1 VRNGTQ
7 REIGMSIYITGKS
20 IVGLLYPLLKAVQV
34 YDVNN
39 DVVINSAK
47 KFIDFVEAQFSAI
60 SSLEFVRY
68 RDYIFFNKQRLKYEI
83 DCYANLTF
91 LNNQLKNLRIKSITF
106 LPGVSQQEIIDF
118 ADIFKADKV
127 TFLKQFV
134 LKRYPHIKVEFLKA
148 GEEPDELMEDSEFTK
163 RTYFKA
169 LKVTKNMMQNL
180 WTGRPV
186 DVKSSRRIVY
196 SLVDSISRDE
206 FGILALTTIKN
217 FDEYTFNHS
226 LNVGILALALG
237 QRIGLDKKSLARLGT
252 SGILHDIGKVEIPK
266 ELINKIQKLTDQEWE
281 TLKLHS
287 NFGVREILKTRG
299 LDDIAMFAITVAYQH
314 HWNFDGTGY
323 PLRDK
328 EEDPTLFARIVRI
341 CDSYDAMTT
350 ARAYQPVPYL
360 PHFALRVIWSN
371 QNRLF
376 DPVLAKVFAQLLGIY
391 PVGSCLELNN
401 GEIGL
406 VMRQNPSTI
415 DLPIVKIIVDRDH
428 NKVDGKTID
437 LAMETDIKVVRPTYP
452 QIYGVNPAAY
462 FL

>member
-1 VRNGTQ
+1 
-7 REIGMSIYITGKS
+7 MSIYTAGKS
-20 IVGLLYPLLKAVQV
+20 FIGLLYPLLRAVQV

-39 DVVINSAK
+39 DVVISSAK
-47 KFIDFVEAQFSAI
+47 RFVDFVGNLFSTM

-83 DCYANLTF
+83 DSYANLIF
-91 LNNQLKNLRIKSITF
+91 LNNQLKGLRIKTIT
-106 LPGVSQQEIIDF
+106 LHPGIDQQEIIDF
-118 ADIFKADKV
+118 VSIFKADKV

-134 LKRYPHIKVEFLKA
+134 LKRFPHIKVEFLKA
-148 GEEPDELMEDSEFTK
+148 GEEEDESQEENEYTK

-169 LKVTKNMMQNL
+169 LKVTKNLMQNL
-180 WTGRPV
+180 WSGRPV

-206 FGILALTTIKN
+206 FGILSLTTIKN

-237 QRIGLDKKSLARLGT
+237 QRIGLDHNSLARLCA
-252 SGILHDIGKVEIPK
+252 SGILHDIGKVEIAK
-266 ELINKIQKLTDQEWE
+266 DLINKTQKLTDQEWE

-299 LDDIAMFAITVAYQH
+299 LDDIGMHAITVAYQH
-314 HWNFDGTGY
+314 HWNYDGTGY
-323 PLRDK
+323 PLREK
-328 EEDPTLFARIVRI
+328 EDEPTLFSKIVRI

-350 ARAYQPVPYL
+350 ARTYQPIPYL

-391 PVGSCLELNN
+391 PVGSCLELNT
-401 GEIGL
+401 GVVGL
-406 VMRQNPSTI
+406 VMRQNPSSI
-415 DLPIVKIIVDRDH
+415 DLPIIKIIVDH
-428 NKVDGKTID
+428 EHKKVDGKIID
-437 LAMETDIKVVRPTYP
+437 LAMTVETKVVRPTYP
-452 QIYGVNPAAY
+452 QVYGVNPAAY
-462 FL
+462 FV

>member
-1 VRNGTQ
+1 MT
-7 REIGMSIYITGKS
+7 IYTAGKT
-20 IVGLLYPLLKAVQV
+20 VVALLYPLLKAVQV
-34 YDVNN
+34 YDIKN

-47 KFIDFVEAQFSAI
+47 KFVEFIEDLFSTI

-83 DCYANLTF
+83 DSYANLTF

-106 LPGVSQQEIIDF
+106 LPGINQQELIDF
-118 ADIFKADKV
+118 ADILIKDKV
-127 TFLKQFV
+127 TFLKHFV
-134 LKRYPHIKVEFLKA
+134 LKRYPHINVQFLKA
-148 GEEPDELMEDSEFTK
+148 HEEADELTEDGEAAK
-163 RTYFKA
+163 KTYFKA
-169 LKVTKNMMQNL
+169 LKVTKNLMQNL

-237 QRIGLDKKSLARLGT
+237 QRIGLDRKSLARLGT

-266 ELINKIQKLTDQEWE
+266 ELINKTQKLTDQEWE

-299 LDDIAMFAITVAYQH
+299 LDEISMVAISVAYQH

-323 PLRDK
+323 PLREKD
-328 EEDPTLFARIVRI
+328 EEPTLFARIVRI

-376 DPVLAKVFAQLLGIY
+376 DPVLSKVFTQLLGIY
-391 PVGSCLELNN
+391 PVGSCLELNT

-415 DLPIVKIIVDRDH
+415 DLPIVKIIVDK
-428 NKVDGKTID
+428 NNKKVDGKTLD
-437 LAMETDIKVVRPTYP
+437 LGMETAIKVVRPTYP
-452 QIYGVNPAAY
+452 QIHGVNPAAY

>member
-1 VRNGTQ
+1 VGRT
-7 REIGMSIYITGKS
+7 
-20 IVGLLYPLLKAVQV
+20 IVGLLYPLFRAVQV

-39 DVVINSAK
+39 DVVINGAK
-47 KFIDFVEAQFSAI
+47 KFLDFIEEQFTMI

-68 RDYIFFNKQRLKYEI
+68 RDYIFFNRQRLKYEI
-83 DCYANLTF
+83 GNYANLTY
-91 LNNQLKNLRIKSITF
+91 LNNRLKKLRIKSITF
-106 LPGVSQQEIIDF
+106 LPGMTQQEVIDF
-118 ADIFKADKV
+118 ADIFKEDRV

-134 LKRYPHIKVEFLKA
+134 LKRYPHMKLEFLKA
-148 GEEPDELMEDSEFTK
+148 DEKESEPLEDSAYTK

-206 FGILALTTIKN
+206 FGIMALTTIKN

-237 QRIGLDKKSLARLGT
+237 QRIGLDKKSLARLGA
-252 SGILHDIGKVEIPK
+252 SGILHDIGKVEISK
-266 ELINKIQKLTDQEWE
+266 DLINKIQKLTDQEWE

-299 LDDIAMFAITVAYQH
+299 LDDIAMYAVTVAYQH

-323 PLRDK
+323 PLREKD
-328 EEDPTLFARIVRI
+328 EEPTLFSKVVRI

-350 ARAYQPVPYL
+350 ARSYQPVPYL

-376 DPVLAKVFAQLLGIY
+376 DPVLTKVFAQLLGIY
-391 PVGSCLELNN
+391 PVGSCLELNT
-401 GEIGL
+401 GEVGL
-406 VMRQNPSTI
+406 VMRQNPSNI
-415 DLPIVKIIVDRDH
+415 DLPIAKIIVDRDH
-428 NKVDGKTID
+428 NKVDGRTID
-437 LAMETDIKVVRPTYP
+437 LAMDVETKIIRPTYP

>member
-1 VRNGTQ
+1 MN
-7 REIGMSIYITGKS
+7 IYIAGKT
-20 IVGLLYPLLKAVQV
+20 IVGLLYPLFKAVQV
-34 YDVNN
+34 YDINN
-39 DVVINSAK
+39 DVVINCAK
-47 KFIDFVEAQFSAI
+47 KFVDFIENQFTTI

-83 DCYANLTF
+83 GNYANLTF
-91 LNNQLKNLRIKSITF
+91 LNNQLKSLRIKSITF
-106 LPGVSQQEIIDF
+106 LPGMIQQEIIDF

-127 TFLKQFV
+127 SFLKQFV

-148 GEEPDELMEDSEFTK
+148 GEEQEELMEESEFTK
-163 RTYFKA
+163 KTYFKA
-169 LKVTKNMMQNL
+169 LKVTKNLMQNL

-206 FGILALTTIKN
+206 FGIMALTTIKN

-226 LNVGILALALG
+226 LNVGILSLALG

-266 ELINKIQKLTDQEWE
+266 DLINKIQRLTDQEWE

-299 LDDIAMFAITVAYQH
+299 LDDTAMFAITVAYQH

-323 PLRDK
+323 PLREKD
-328 EEDPTLFARIVRI
+328 EEPTLFSKIVRI

-350 ARAYQPVPYL
+350 ARTYQPVPYL

-376 DPVLAKVFAQLLGIY
+376 DPVLTKVFAQLLGIY
-391 PVGSCLELNN
+391 PVGSSLELNT
-401 GEIGL
+401 GEVGL
-406 VMRQNPSTI
+406 VMRQNPSNI
-415 DLPIVKIIVDRDH
+415 DLPILKIIVDRDH
-428 NKVDGKTID
+428 NKVDGRMID
-437 LAMETDIKVVRPTYP
+437 LAMDVETRIIRPTYP

>member
-1 VRNGTQ
+1 V
-7 REIGMSIYITGKS
+7 SIYTIGKTV
-20 IVGLLYPLLKAVQV
+20 VGLLYPLFKAVQV

-47 KFIDFVEAQFSAI
+47 KFIDYIEEQFATI

-83 DCYANLTF
+83 DNYSNLTF
-91 LNNQLKNLRIKSITF
+91 FNNQLKNLRIKSITF
-106 LPGVSQQEIIDF
+106 LPGLTHQEMIDF

-134 LKRYPHIKVEFLKA
+134 LKRYPHVKVEFLKA
-148 GEEPDELMEDSEFTK
+148 DEEEEEPLEDTEFTK
-163 RTYFKA
+163 KTYFKA

-206 FGILALTTIKN
+206 FGIMALTTIKN

-226 LNVGILALALG
+226 LNVGILSLALG
-237 QRIGLDKKSLARLGT
+237 QRIGLDKKNLARLGT
-252 SGILHDIGKVEIPK
+252 SGILHDIGKVEISK

-314 HWNFDGTGY
+314 HWNYDGTGY
-323 PLRDK
+323 PLREKYD
-328 EEDPTLFARIVRI
+328 EPTLFAKIVRI

-376 DPVLAKVFAQLLGIY
+376 DPVLTKVFAQLLGIF
-391 PVGSCLELNN
+391 PVGSCLELNT
-401 GEIGL
+401 GEVGL
-406 VMRQNPSTI
+406 VMRQNPSNI
-415 DLPIVKIIVDRDH
+415 AAPILKIIMISRY
-428 NKVDGKTID
+428 
-437 LAMETDIKVVRPTYP
+437 L
-452 QIYGVNPAAY
+452 
-462 FL
+462 

>member
-1 VRNGTQ
+1 
-7 REIGMSIYITGKS
+7 MSIYIIGRTV
-20 IVGLLYPLLKAVQV
+20 VGLLYPLVKAVQV
-34 YDVNN
+34 YDKNN
-39 DVVINSAK
+39 DVVISSAK
-47 KFIDFVEAQFSAI
+47 KLVDFIENQFAII

-68 RDYIFFNKQRLKYEI
+68 RDYIFFNRQRLKYEI
-83 DCYANLTF
+83 GNYANLTF
-91 LNNQLKNLRIKSITF
+91 FNTRLKNLRIKSITF
-106 LPGVSQQEIIDF
+106 LPGVAHQEIIDF
-118 ADIFKADKV
+118 AEIFKEDRV

-134 LKRYPHIKVEFLKA
+134 LKRYPHLKLEFLKTD
-148 GEEPDELMEDSEFTK
+148 EEENEPPEESEFTK

-206 FGILALTTIKN
+206 FGIMALTTIKN

-226 LNVGILALALG
+226 LNVGILSLALG
-237 QRIGLDKKSLARLGT
+237 QRIGLDKKSLARLGA
-252 SGILHDIGKVEIPK
+252 SGILHDIGKVEISK

-299 LDDIAMFAITVAYQH
+299 LDDIAMYAVTVAYQH

-323 PLRDK
+323 PLREKD
-328 EEDPTLFARIVRI
+328 EEPTLFSKIVRI

-350 ARAYQPVPYL
+350 ARSYQPVPYL

-376 DPVLAKVFAQLLGIY
+376 DPVLTKVFAQLLGIY
-391 PVGSCLELNN
+391 PVGSCLELST

-406 VMRQNPSTI
+406 VLRQNPSNI

-428 NKVDGKTID
+428 NKVDGRTID
-437 LAMETDIKVVRPTYP
+437 LAMEVETKIIRPTYP

>member
-1 VRNGTQ
+1 MT
-7 REIGMSIYITGKS
+7 IYTSGKT
-20 IVGLLYPLLKAVQV
+20 VVALLYPLMKAVQV
-34 YDVNN
+34 YDIKN

-47 KFIDFVEAQFSAI
+47 KFIEFVEDLFSTI

-83 DCYANLTF
+83 DSYANLTF
-91 LNNQLKNLRIKSITF
+91 LNNILKNLRIKSITL
-106 LPGVSQQEIIDF
+106 LPGINQQELIDF
-118 ADIFKADKV
+118 AAIFKQDKV
-127 TFLKQFV
+127 AFLKQFV
-134 LKRYPHIKVEFLKA
+134 LQRYPHIDVQFLKA
-148 GEEPDELMEDSEFTK
+148 DEETEDLTEDGEAAK
-163 RTYFKA
+163 KTYFKA
-169 LKVTKNMMQNL
+169 LKVTKNLMQNL

-237 QRIGLDKKSLARLGT
+237 QRIGLDRKSLARLGT
-252 SGILHDIGKVEIPK
+252 SGILHDIGKVEISK
-266 ELINKIQKLTDQEWE
+266 DLINKTQKLTDQEWE

-299 LDDIAMFAITVAYQH
+299 LDEISMVAISVAYQH

-323 PLRDK
+323 PLREKD
-328 EEDPTLFARIVRI
+328 EEPTLFARIVRI

-376 DPVLAKVFAQLLGIY
+376 DPVLSKVFTQLLGIY
-391 PVGSCLELNN
+391 PVGSCLELNT
-401 GEIGL
+401 GDVGL
-406 VMRQNPSTI
+406 VMRQNPSSI
-415 DLPIVKIIVDRDH
+415 DLPIVKIIVDK
-428 NKVDGKTID
+428 NKKKVDGKTLD
-437 LAMETDIKVVRPTYP
+437 LGMETAIKIVRPTYP
-452 QIYGVNPAAY
+452 QIHGINPAAY

>member
-1 VRNGTQ
+1 
-7 REIGMSIYITGKS
+7 MSIYTTGKT
-20 IVGLLYPLLKAVQV
+20 IVSLLYPLLKAVQV

-47 KFIDFVEAQFSAI
+47 KFIDFIEAQFSTI

-83 DCYANLTF
+83 DSYANLTF
-91 LNNQLKNLRIKSITF
+91 LNNLLKNLRIKSITF
-106 LPGVSQQEIIDF
+106 LPGVNHQEIIDF

-134 LKRYPHIKVEFLKA
+134 LKRYPHIKVEFVKA
-148 GEEPDELMEDSEFTK
+148 GEEPDELMEESEFTK

-206 FGILALTTIKN
+206 FGIIALTTIKN

-328 EEDPTLFARIVRI
+328 HEDPTLFSRIVRI

-376 DPVLAKVFAQLLGIY
+376 DPVLTKVFSQLLGIY
-391 PVGSCLELNN
+391 PVGSCLELNS
-401 GEIGL
+401 GEVGL

-428 NKVDGKTID
+428 NKVDGRTID
-437 LAMETDIKVVRPTYP
+437 LAMETAIKIVRPTYP
-452 QIYGVNPAAY
+452 QIYGINPAAY

>member
-1 VRNGTQ
+1 MT
-7 REIGMSIYITGKS
+7 IYTAGKT
-20 IVGLLYPLLKAVQV
+20 VVALLYPLLKAVQV
-34 YDVNN
+34 YDIKN

-47 KFIDFVEAQFSAI
+47 KFVEFIEDLFSTI

-83 DCYANLTF
+83 DSYANLTF

-106 LPGVSQQEIIDF
+106 LPGINQQELIDF
-118 ADIFKADKV
+118 ADILIKDKV
-127 TFLKQFV
+127 TFLKHFV
-134 LKRYPHIKVEFLKA
+134 LKRYPHINVQFLKA
-148 GEEPDELMEDSEFTK
+148 HEEADELAENGEAAK
-163 RTYFKA
+163 KTYFKA
-169 LKVTKNMMQNL
+169 LKVTKNLMQNL

-237 QRIGLDKKSLARLGT
+237 QRIGLDRKSLARLGT

-266 ELINKIQKLTDQEWE
+266 ELINKTQKLTDQEWE

-299 LDDIAMFAITVAYQH
+299 LDEISMVAIAVAYQH

-323 PLRDK
+323 PLREKD
-328 EEDPTLFARIVRI
+328 EEPTLFARIVRI

-376 DPVLAKVFAQLLGIY
+376 DPVLSKVFTQLLGIY
-391 PVGSCLELNN
+391 PVGSCLELNT

-415 DLPIVKIIVDRDH
+415 DLPIVKIIVDK
-428 NKVDGKTID
+428 NKKKVDGKTLD
-437 LAMETDIKVVRPTYP
+437 LGMETVIKIVRPTYP
-452 QIYGVNPAAY
+452 QIHGVNPAAY

>member
-1 VRNGTQ
+1 
-7 REIGMSIYITGKS
+7 MSIYTAGKS
-20 IVGLLYPLLKAVQV
+20 FIGLLYPLLRAVQV

-39 DVVINSAK
+39 DVVISSAK
-47 KFIDFVEAQFSAI
+47 RFVDFVGSLFSTM

-83 DCYANLTF
+83 DSYANLIF
-91 LNNQLKNLRIKSITF
+91 LNNLLKDLRIKTIT
-106 LPGVSQQEIIDF
+106 LHQGIDQQEIIDF
-118 ADIFKADKV
+118 ASIFKADKV

-134 LKRYPHIKVEFLKA
+134 LKRFPHIKVEFLKA
-148 GEEPDELMEDSEFTK
+148 GEEEDESQEESEHTK

-169 LKVTKNMMQNL
+169 LKVTKNLMQNL
-180 WTGRPV
+180 WSGRPV

-206 FGILALTTIKN
+206 FGILSLTTIKN

-237 QRIGLDKKSLARLGT
+237 QRIGLDHQSLARLGA
-252 SGILHDIGKVEIPK
+252 SGILHDIGKVEIAK
-266 ELINKIQKLTDQEWE
+266 DLINKTQKLTDQEWE

-299 LDDIAMFAITVAYQH
+299 LDDIGMHAITVAYQH
-314 HWNFDGTGY
+314 HWNYDGTGY
-323 PLRDK
+323 PLREK
-328 EEDPTLFARIVRI
+328 EDEPTLFSKVVRI

-350 ARAYQPVPYL
+350 ARTYQPIPYL

-391 PVGSCLELNN
+391 PVGSCLELNT
-401 GEIGL
+401 GEVGL
-406 VMRQNPSTI
+406 VMRQNPSNI
-415 DLPIVKIIVDRDH
+415 DLPIIKIIIDH
-428 NKVDGKTID
+428 EHKKVDGKIID
-437 LAMETDIKVVRPTYP
+437 LAMTVETKVVRPTYP
-452 QIYGVNPAAY
+452 QVYGVNPAAY

>member
-1 VRNGTQ
+1 
-7 REIGMSIYITGKS
+7 MSIYITGKA
-20 IVGLLYPLLKAVQV
+20 IVGLLYPLFKAVQV
-34 YDVNN
+34 YDINN
-39 DVVINSAK
+39 DVVLNSAK
-47 KFIDFVEAQFSAI
+47 KFIDFVENQFTTI
-60 SSLEFVRY
+60 SSLEYVRY

-83 DCYANLTF
+83 DNYANLTF

-106 LPGVSQQEIIDF
+106 LPGINQQEIIDF
-118 ADIFKADKV
+118 ADIFRMDKV

-148 GEEPDELMEDSEFTK
+148 GEEEEELVEESEATK
-163 RTYFKA
+163 KTYFKA
-169 LKVTKNMMQNL
+169 LKVTKNLMQNL

-206 FGILALTTIKN
+206 FGILSLTTIKN

-226 LNVGILALALG
+226 LNVGILSLALG

-299 LDDIAMFAITVAYQH
+299 LDDIAMYAITVAYQH

-323 PLRDK
+323 PLRER
-328 EEDPTLFARIVRI
+328 EESPTLFSRIVRI

-350 ARAYQPVPYL
+350 ARTYQPVPYL

-376 DPVLAKVFAQLLGIY
+376 DPVLAKVFAQLLGVY
-391 PVGSCLELNN
+391 PVGSCLELNT
-401 GEIGL
+401 GEVGL
-406 VMRQNPSTI
+406 VMRQNVSNI
-415 DLPIVKIIVDRDH
+415 DLPIVKIIIDRDH
-428 NKVDGKTID
+428 NKADGRVVD
-437 LAMETDIKVVRPTYP
+437 LAMEMETKIVRPTYP

>member
-1 VRNGTQ
+1 V
-7 REIGMSIYITGKS
+7 SIYITGKA
-20 IVGLLYPLLKAVQV
+20 IVGLLYPLFKAVQV
-34 YDVNN
+34 YDINN
-39 DVVINSAK
+39 DVVLNSAK
-47 KFIDFVEAQFSAI
+47 KFIDFVENQFTTI
-60 SSLEFVRY
+60 SSLEYVRY

-83 DCYANLTF
+83 DNYANLTF

-106 LPGVSQQEIIDF
+106 LPGINQQEIIDF
-118 ADIFKADKV
+118 ADIFRMDKV

-148 GEEPDELMEDSEFTK
+148 GEEEEELVEESEATK
-163 RTYFKA
+163 KTYFKA
-169 LKVTKNMMQNL
+169 LKVTKNLMQNL

-206 FGILALTTIKN
+206 FGILSLTTIKN

-226 LNVGILALALG
+226 LNVGILSLALG

-299 LDDIAMFAITVAYQH
+299 LDDIAMYAITVAYQH

-323 PLRDK
+323 PLRER
-328 EEDPTLFARIVRI
+328 EESPTLFSRIVRI

-350 ARAYQPVPYL
+350 ARTYQPVPYL

-376 DPVLAKVFAQLLGIY
+376 DPVLAKVFAQLLGVY
-391 PVGSCLELNN
+391 PVGSCLELNT
-401 GEIGL
+401 GEVGL
-406 VMRQNPSTI
+406 VMRQNVSNI
-415 DLPIVKIIVDRDH
+415 DLPIVKIIIDRDH
-428 NKVDGKTID
+428 NKADGRVVD
-437 LAMETDIKVVRPTYP
+437 LAMEMETKIVRPTYP

>member
-1 VRNGTQ
+1 
-7 REIGMSIYITGKS
+7 MSIYTAGKS
-20 IVGLLYPLLKAVQV
+20 FIGLLYPLLRAVQV

-39 DVVINSAK
+39 DVVISSAK
-47 KFIDFVEAQFSAI
+47 RFVDFVGNLFTTM

-83 DCYANLTF
+83 DSYANLIF
-91 LNNQLKNLRIKSITF
+91 LNNQLKGLRIKTIT
-106 LPGVSQQEIIDF
+106 LHPGIDQQEIIDF
-118 ADIFKADKV
+118 ASIFKADKV
-127 TFLKQFV
+127 SFLKQFV
-134 LKRYPHIKVEFLKA
+134 LKRFPHIKVEFLKA
-148 GEEPDELMEDSEFTK
+148 DEEEDESQEENEHTK

-169 LKVTKNMMQNL
+169 LKVTKNLMQNL
-180 WTGRPV
+180 WSGRPV

-206 FGILALTTIKN
+206 FGILSLTTIKN

-237 QRIGLDKKSLARLGT
+237 QRIGLDHQSLARLGA
-252 SGILHDIGKVEIPK
+252 SGILHDIGKVEIAK
-266 ELINKIQKLTDQEWE
+266 DLINKTQKLTDQEWE

-299 LDDIAMFAITVAYQH
+299 LDDIGMHAITVAYQH
-314 HWNFDGTGY
+314 HWNYDGTGY
-323 PLRDK
+323 PLREK
-328 EEDPTLFARIVRI
+328 EDEPTLFSKVVRI

-350 ARAYQPVPYL
+350 ARTYQPIPYL

-391 PVGSCLELNN
+391 PVGSCLELNT
-401 GEIGL
+401 GEVGL
-406 VMRQNPSTI
+406 VMRQNPSNI
-415 DLPIVKIIVDRDH
+415 DLPIIKIIIDH
-428 NKVDGKTID
+428 EHKKVDGKIID
-437 LAMETDIKVVRPTYP
+437 LAMTVETKVVRPTYP
-452 QIYGVNPAAY
+452 QVYGVNPAAY

>member
-1 VRNGTQ
+1 MN
-7 REIGMSIYITGKS
+7 IYITGKTV
-20 IVGLLYPLLKAVQV
+20 VGLLYPLLKAVQV
-34 YDVNN
+34 YDINN
-39 DVVINSAK
+39 DVVINCAK
-47 KFIDFVEAQFSAI
+47 KFVDFIENLFTTI

-83 DCYANLTF
+83 DNYANLTF
-91 LNNQLKNLRIKSITF
+91 LNNQLKSLRIKSITF
-106 LPGVSQQEIIDF
+106 LPGMAQQEIIDF

-127 TFLKQFV
+127 SFLKQFV

-148 GEEPDELMEDSEFTK
+148 GEEEEELMEESEFTK
-163 RTYFKA
+163 KTYFKA
-169 LKVTKNMMQNL
+169 LKVTKNLMQNL

-206 FGILALTTIKN
+206 FGIIALTTIKN

-226 LNVGILALALG
+226 LNVGILSLALG
-237 QRIGLDKKSLARLGT
+237 QRVGLDKKSLARLGT
-252 SGILHDIGKVEIPK
+252 SGILHDIGKVEISK
-266 ELINKIQKLTDQEWE
+266 DLINKIQKLTDQEWE

-299 LDDIAMFAITVAYQH
+299 LDDTAMFAITVAYQH

-323 PLRDK
+323 PLREKD
-328 EEDPTLFARIVRI
+328 EEPTLFSKIVRI

-391 PVGSCLELNN
+391 PVGSSLELNT
-401 GEIGL
+401 GEVGL
-406 VMRQNPSTI
+406 VMRQNPSNI
-415 DLPIVKIIVDRDH
+415 DLPILKIIVDRDH
-428 NKVDGKTID
+428 NKVDGRTID
-437 LAMETDIKVVRPTYP
+437 LAMEVETRIIRPTYP

>member
-1 VRNGTQ
+1 MN
-7 REIGMSIYITGKS
+7 IYITGKTV
-20 IVGLLYPLLKAVQV
+20 VGLLYPLLKAVQV
-34 YDVNN
+34 YDINN
-39 DVVINSAK
+39 DVVINCAK
-47 KFIDFVEAQFSAI
+47 KFVDFIENQFTTI

-83 DCYANLTF
+83 DNYANLTF
-91 LNNQLKNLRIKSITF
+91 LNNQLKSLHIKSITF
-106 LPGVSQQEIIDF
+106 LPGMAQQEIIDF

-127 TFLKQFV
+127 SFLKQFV

-148 GEEPDELMEDSEFTK
+148 GEEEEELIEESEFTK
-163 RTYFKA
+163 KTYFKA
-169 LKVTKNMMQNL
+169 LKVTRNLMQNL

-206 FGILALTTIKN
+206 FGIMALTTIKN

-226 LNVGILALALG
+226 LNVGILSLALG

-252 SGILHDIGKVEIPK
+252 SGILHDIGKVEISK
-266 ELINKIQKLTDQEWE
+266 DLINKIQKLTDQEWE

-299 LDDIAMFAITVAYQH
+299 LDDTAMFAITVAYQH

-323 PLRDK
+323 PLREKD
-328 EEDPTLFARIVRI
+328 EEPTLFSKIVRI

-391 PVGSCLELNN
+391 PVGSSLELNT
-401 GEIGL
+401 GEVGL
-406 VMRQNPSTI
+406 VMRQNPSNI
-415 DLPIVKIIVDRDH
+415 DLPILKIIVDRDH
-428 NKVDGKTID
+428 NKVDGRTVD
-437 LAMETDIKVVRPTYP
+437 LAMEVEMKIIRPTYP

>member
-1 VRNGTQ
+1 NR
-7 REIGMSIYITGKS
+7 
-20 IVGLLYPLLKAVQV
+20 
-34 YDVNN
+34 
-39 DVVINSAK
+39 
-47 KFIDFVEAQFSAI
+47 
-60 SSLEFVRY
+60 
-68 RDYIFFNKQRLKYEI
+68 QRLKYEI
-83 DCYANLTF
+83 GNYANLTY
-91 LNNQLKNLRIKSITF
+91 LNNQLKKLRIKSITF
-106 LPGVSQQEIIDF
+106 LPGMTQQEIVDF
-118 ADIFKADKV
+118 ADIFKEDRV

-134 LKRYPHIKVEFLKA
+134 LKRYPHMKLEFLKA
-148 GEEPDELMEDSEFTK
+148 DEKESEPLEGSEYTK

-206 FGILALTTIKN
+206 FGIMALTTIKN

-237 QRIGLDKKSLARLGT
+237 QRIGLDKKSLARLGA
-252 SGILHDIGKVEIPK
+252 SGILHDIGKVEISK
-266 ELINKIQKLTDQEWE
+266 DLINKIQRLTDQEWE

-299 LDDIAMFAITVAYQH
+299 LDDIAMYAVTVAYQH

-323 PLRDK
+323 PLREKD
-328 EEDPTLFARIVRI
+328 EEPTLFSKVVRI

-350 ARAYQPVPYL
+350 ARSYQPVPYL

-376 DPVLAKVFAQLLGIY
+376 DPVLTKVFAQLLGIY
-391 PVGSCLELNN
+391 PVGSCLELNT
-401 GEIGL
+401 GEVGL
-406 VMRQNPSTI
+406 VMRQNPSNI
-415 DLPIVKIIVDRDH
+415 DLPIVKIIIDRDH
-428 NKVDGKTID
+428 NKVDGRTVD
-437 LAMETDIKVVRPTYP
+437 LAMEVEAKIIRPTYP

>member
-1 VRNGTQ
+1 
-7 REIGMSIYITGKS
+7 MSIYTIGRTV
-20 IVGLLYPLLKAVQV
+20 VGLLYPLFRAVQV
-34 YDVNN
+34 YDTNN
-39 DVVINSAK
+39 DVVLSSAK
-47 KFIDFVEAQFSAI
+47 KFVDFIEDQFAI
-60 SSLEFVRY
+60 ISNLEFVRY
-68 RDYIFFNKQRLKYEI
+68 RDYIFFNRQRLKYEI
-83 DCYANLTF
+83 GNYANLTF
-91 LNNQLKNLRIKSITF
+91 FNNRLKNLRIKSITF
-106 LPGVSQQEIIDF
+106 LPGTTQQEIIDF
-118 ADIFKADKV
+118 ADIFKAARV

-134 LKRYPHIKVEFLKA
+134 LKRYPHLKLEFLKA
-148 GEEPDELMEDSEFTK
+148 DEEEIEPLEESEHTK

-206 FGILALTTIKN
+206 FGIMALTTIKN

-226 LNVGILALALG
+226 LNVGILSLALG

-252 SGILHDIGKVEIPK
+252 SGILHDIGKVEISK
-266 ELINKIQKLTDQEWE
+266 DLINKIQKLTDQEWE

-299 LDDIAMFAITVAYQH
+299 LDDIAMYAVTVAYQH

-323 PLRDK
+323 PLREKD
-328 EEDPTLFARIVRI
+328 EEPTLFSKVVRI

-350 ARAYQPVPYL
+350 ARSYQPVPYL

-376 DPVLAKVFAQLLGIY
+376 DPVLTKVFAQLLGIY
-391 PVGSCLELNN
+391 PVGSCLELST
-401 GEIGL
+401 GEVGL
-406 VMRQNPSTI
+406 VMRQNPSNI
-415 DLPIVKIIVDRDH
+415 DLPIAKIIVDRDH
-428 NKVDGKTID
+428 NKVDGRTID
-437 LAMETDIKVVRPTYP
+437 LAMEVDTKIIRPTYP

>member
-1 VRNGTQ
+1 
-7 REIGMSIYITGKS
+7 MSIYITGKS

-148 GEEPDELMEDSEFTK
+148 GEEPDELMEESEFTK

-437 LAMETDIKVVRPTYP
+437 LAMETEIKVVRPTYP

>member
-1 VRNGTQ
+1 
-7 REIGMSIYITGKS
+7 MSIYITGKS

>member
-1 VRNGTQ
+1 
-7 REIGMSIYITGKS
+7 MSIYTSGKT
-20 IVGLLYPLLKAVQV
+20 IVALLYPLLKAVQV

-39 DVVINSAK
+39 DVVINTAK
-47 KFIDFVEAQFSAI
+47 KFVAFMETLFSTI

-83 DCYANLTF
+83 DSYANLQF
-91 LNNQLKNLRIKSITF
+91 LNSRLKILRIKSLTF
-106 LPGVSQQEIIDF
+106 LSGIKHQEIIDF
-118 ADIFKADKV
+118 AVIFKEDKV

-148 GEEPDELMEDSEFTK
+148 GEEADEFMEDGKFTK

-180 WTGRPV
+180 WSGRPV

-196 SLVDSISRDE
+196 NLVDTISRDE

-237 QRIGLDKKSLARLGT
+237 QRIGLDRRSLARLGT
-252 SGILHDIGKVEIPK
+252 SGILHDIGKVEISK
-266 ELINKIQKLTDQEWE
+266 ELINKVQKLTDQEWE
-281 TLKLHS
+281 TLKMHS

-299 LDDIAMFAITVAYQH
+299 LDEISMIAITVAYQH
-314 HWNFDGTGY
+314 HWNYDGTGY
-323 PLRDK
+323 PLREK
-328 EEDPTLFARIVRI
+328 EEEPTLFSRVVRI

-350 ARAYQPVPYL
+350 ARSYQPIPYL

-376 DPVLAKVFAQLLGIY
+376 DPILAKVFTQLLGIY
-391 PVGSCLELNN
+391 PVGSCLELNT
-401 GEIGL
+401 GEVGL
-406 VMRQNPSTI
+406 VMRQNPGNIGS
-415 DLPIVKIIVDRDH
+415 PIVKIIVDRNH
-428 NKVDGKTID
+428 EKTDGRTID
-437 LAMETDIKVVRPTYP
+437 LAMEVQIKIVRPTYP
-452 QIYGVNPAAY
+452 QMYGINPSAY

>member
-1 VRNGTQ
+1 MN
-7 REIGMSIYITGKS
+7 IYITGKT

-34 YDVNN
+34 YDINN
-39 DVVINSAK
+39 DVVINCAK
-47 KFIDFVEAQFSAI
+47 KFVDFIENQFTTI

-83 DCYANLTF
+83 DNYANLTF
-91 LNNQLKNLRIKSITF
+91 LNNQLKSLRIKSITF
-106 LPGVSQQEIIDF
+106 LPGMTQQEMIDF
-118 ADIFKADKV
+118 ADIFKADKIS
-127 TFLKQFV
+127 FLKQFV

-148 GEEPDELMEDSEFTK
+148 GEEEEDLMEESEFTK
-163 RTYFKA
+163 KTYFKA
-169 LKVTKNMMQNL
+169 LKVTKNLMQNL

-206 FGILALTTIKN
+206 FGIMALTTIKN

-226 LNVGILALALG
+226 LNVGILSLALG

-266 ELINKIQKLTDQEWE
+266 DLINKIQKLSDQEWE

-299 LDDIAMFAITVAYQH
+299 LDNTAMFAITVAYQH

-323 PLRDK
+323 PLREKD
-328 EEDPTLFARIVRI
+328 EEPTLFSKIVRI

-391 PVGSCLELNN
+391 PVGSSLELNT
-401 GEIGL
+401 GEVGL
-406 VMRQNPSTI
+406 VMRQNPSNI
-415 DLPIVKIIVDRDH
+415 DLPILKIIVDRDH
-428 NKVDGKTID
+428 NKVDGRTID
-437 LAMETDIKVVRPTYP
+437 LAMEFETKIIRPTYP

>member
-1 VRNGTQ
+1 
-7 REIGMSIYITGKS
+7 MSIYTIGRTV
-20 IVGLLYPLLKAVQV
+20 VGLLYPLFKAVQV
-34 YDVNN
+34 YDTNN
-39 DVVINSAK
+39 DVVISSAK
-47 KFIDFVEAQFSAI
+47 KFVDFVEDQFAII
-60 SSLEFVRY
+60 SSLEFGRY
-68 RDYIFFNKQRLKYEI
+68 RDYNFFNRQRLKYEI
-83 DCYANLTF
+83 GNYANLTF
-91 LNNQLKNLRIKSITF
+91 FNNRLKNLRIKSITF
-106 LPGVSQQEIIDF
+106 LPGMTQQEIIDF
-118 ADIFKADKV
+118 ADIFRVDRV
-127 TFLKQFV
+127 EFLKQFV
-134 LKRYPHIKVEFLKA
+134 LKRYPHLKLEFLKA
-148 GEEPDELMEDSEFTK
+148 DEEESEPLEESEFTK

-206 FGILALTTIKN
+206 FGIMALTTIKN

-226 LNVGILALALG
+226 LNVGILSLALG

-252 SGILHDIGKVEIPK
+252 SGILHDIGKVEISK
-266 ELINKIQKLTDQEWE
+266 DLINKIQKLTDQEWE

-299 LDDIAMFAITVAYQH
+299 LDDIAMYAVTVAYQH

-323 PLRDK
+323 PLREKD
-328 EEDPTLFARIVRI
+328 EDPTLFSKIVRI

-350 ARAYQPVPYL
+350 ARSYQPVPYL

-376 DPVLAKVFAQLLGIY
+376 DPVLTKVFAQLLGIY
-391 PVGSCLELNN
+391 PVGSCLELNT

-406 VMRQNPSTI
+406 VMRQNPSNI
-415 DLPIVKIIVDRDH
+415 DLPIVKVIVDRDH
-428 NKVDGKTID
+428 NKVDGRTID
-437 LAMETDIKVVRPTYP
+437 LAMEVESKIIRPTYP

-462 FL
+462 FI

>member
-1 VRNGTQ
+1 
-7 REIGMSIYITGKS
+7 MSIYITGKA
-20 IVGLLYPLLKAVQV
+20 IVGLLYPLFKAVQV
-34 YDVNN
+34 YDINN
-39 DVVINSAK
+39 DVVLNSAK
-47 KFIDFVEAQFSAI
+47 KFIDFVENQFTTI
-60 SSLEFVRY
+60 SSLEYVRY

-83 DCYANLTF
+83 DNYANLTF

-106 LPGVSQQEIIDF
+106 LPGINQQEVIDF
-118 ADIFKADKV
+118 ADIFRMDKV

-148 GEEPDELMEDSEFTK
+148 GEEEEELVEESEATK
-163 RTYFKA
+163 KTYFKA
-169 LKVTKNMMQNL
+169 LKVTKNLMQNL

-206 FGILALTTIKN
+206 FGILSLTTIKN

-226 LNVGILALALG
+226 LNVGILSLALG

-299 LDDIAMFAITVAYQH
+299 LDDIAMYAITVAYQH

-323 PLRDK
+323 PLRER
-328 EEDPTLFARIVRI
+328 EESPTLFSRIVRI

-350 ARAYQPVPYL
+350 ARTYQPVPYL

-376 DPVLAKVFAQLLGIY
+376 DPVLAKVFAQLLGVY
-391 PVGSCLELNN
+391 PVGSCLELNT
-401 GEIGL
+401 GEVGL
-406 VMRQNPSTI
+406 VMRQNVSNI
-415 DLPIVKIIVDRDH
+415 DLPIVKIIIDRDH
-428 NKVDGKTID
+428 NKADGRVVD
-437 LAMETDIKVVRPTYP
+437 LAMEMETKIVRPTYP

>member
-1 VRNGTQ
+1 
-7 REIGMSIYITGKS
+7 MSIYITGKT
-20 IVGLLYPLLKAVQV
+20 IIGLLYPLFKAVQV

-47 KFIDFVEAQFSAI
+47 KFVDFVEKQFTTI
-60 SSLEFVRY
+60 SSLEYVRY

-83 DCYANLTF
+83 DNYANLTF

-106 LPGVSQQEIIDF
+106 LPGINQQEIIDF
-118 ADIFKADKV
+118 ADIFRMDKV
-127 TFLKQFV
+127 AFLKQFV

-148 GEEPDELMEDSEFTK
+148 GEEEEEPVEETEAAK
-163 RTYFKA
+163 KTYFKA
-169 LKVTKNMMQNL
+169 LKVTRNMMQNL

-196 SLVDSISRDE
+196 NLVDSISRDE

-237 QRIGLDKKSLARLGT
+237 QRVGLDKRSLARLGT
-252 SGILHDIGKVEIPK
+252 SGILHDIGKVEISK
-266 ELINKIQKLTDQEWE
+266 ELINKIQKLTDNEWE

-299 LDDIAMFAITVAYQH
+299 LDDIAMYAITVAYQH

-323 PLRDK
+323 PLREK
-328 EEDPTLFARIVRI
+328 EETPTLFSRIVRI

-376 DPVLAKVFAQLLGIY
+376 DPILSKVFAQLLGVY
-391 PVGSCLELNN
+391 PVGSCLELNT
-401 GEIGL
+401 GEVGL
-406 VMRQNPSTI
+406 VMRQNPSNI
-415 DLPIVKIIVDRDH
+415 DLPVVKIIIDRDH
-428 NKVDGKTID
+428 NKIDGGVLD
-437 LAMETDIKVVRPTYP
+437 LAMEVETKIVRPTYP

>member
-1 VRNGTQ
+1 
-7 REIGMSIYITGKS
+7 MSIYTIGRT
-20 IVGLLYPLLKAVQV
+20 IVGLLYPLFRAVQV

-39 DVVINSAK
+39 DVVVNSAK
-47 KFIDFVEAQFSAI
+47 KFLDFIEGQFTMI

-68 RDYIFFNKQRLKYEI
+68 RDYIFFNRQRLKYEI
-83 DCYANLTF
+83 GNYANLTY
-91 LNNQLKNLRIKSITF
+91 LNNQLKKLRIKSITF
-106 LPGVSQQEIIDF
+106 LPGMTQQEIVDF
-118 ADIFKADKV
+118 ADIFKEDRV

-134 LKRYPHIKVEFLKA
+134 LKRYPHMKLEFLKA
-148 GEEPDELMEDSEFTK
+148 DEKESEPLEGSEYTK

-206 FGILALTTIKN
+206 FGIMALTTIKN

-237 QRIGLDKKSLARLGT
+237 QRIGLDKKSLARLGA
-252 SGILHDIGKVEIPK
+252 SGILHDIGKVEISK
-266 ELINKIQKLTDQEWE
+266 DLINKIQRLTDQEWE

-299 LDDIAMFAITVAYQH
+299 LDDIAMYAVTVAYQH

-323 PLRDK
+323 PLREKD
-328 EEDPTLFARIVRI
+328 EEPTLFSKVVRI

-350 ARAYQPVPYL
+350 ARSYQPVPYL

-376 DPVLAKVFAQLLGIY
+376 DPVLTKVFAQLLGIY
-391 PVGSCLELNN
+391 PVGSCLELNT
-401 GEIGL
+401 GEVGL
-406 VMRQNPSTI
+406 VMRQNPSNI
-415 DLPIVKIIVDRDH
+415 DLPIVKIIIDRDH
-428 NKVDGKTID
+428 NKVDGRTVD
-437 LAMETDIKVVRPTYP
+437 LAMEVEAKIIRPTYP

>member
-1 VRNGTQ
+1 
-7 REIGMSIYITGKS
+7 M
-20 IVGLLYPLLKAVQV
+20 
-34 YDVNN
+34 
-39 DVVINSAK
+39 
-47 KFIDFVEAQFSAI
+47 I

-68 RDYIFFNKQRLKYEI
+68 RDYIFFNRQRLKYEI
-83 DCYANLTF
+83 GNYANLTY
-91 LNNQLKNLRIKSITF
+91 LNNQLKKLRIKSITF
-106 LPGVSQQEIIDF
+106 LPGMTQQEIVDF
-118 ADIFKADKV
+118 ADIFKEDRV

-134 LKRYPHIKVEFLKA
+134 LKRYPHMKLEFLKA
-148 GEEPDELMEDSEFTK
+148 DEKESEPLEGSEYTK

-206 FGILALTTIKN
+206 FGIMALTTIKN

-237 QRIGLDKKSLARLGT
+237 QRIGLDKKSLARLGA
-252 SGILHDIGKVEIPK
+252 SGILHDIGKVEISK
-266 ELINKIQKLTDQEWE
+266 DLINKIQRLTDQEWE

-299 LDDIAMFAITVAYQH
+299 LDDIAMYAVTVAYQH

-323 PLRDK
+323 PLREKD
-328 EEDPTLFARIVRI
+328 EEPTLFSKVVRI

-350 ARAYQPVPYL
+350 ARSYQPVPYL

-376 DPVLAKVFAQLLGIY
+376 DPVLTKVFAQLLGIY
-391 PVGSCLELNN
+391 PVGSCLELNT
-401 GEIGL
+401 GEVGL
-406 VMRQNPSTI
+406 VMRQNPSNI
-415 DLPIVKIIVDRDH
+415 DLPIVKIIIDRDH
-428 NKVDGKTID
+428 NKVDGRTVD
-437 LAMETDIKVVRPTYP
+437 LTMEVETKIIRPTYP

>member
-1 VRNGTQ
+1 
-7 REIGMSIYITGKS
+7 MSIYTIGRT
-20 IVGLLYPLLKAVQV
+20 IVGLLYPLFRAVQV

-39 DVVINSAK
+39 DVVVNCAK
-47 KFIDFVEAQFSAI
+47 KFLDFIEEQFVMITSM
-60 SSLEFVRY
+60 EFIRY
-68 RDYIFFNKQRLKYEI
+68 RDYIFFNRQRLKYEI
-83 DCYANLTF
+83 GNYANLTF
-91 LNNQLKNLRIKSITF
+91 LNNQLKKLRIKSITF
-106 LPGVSQQEIIDF
+106 LPGITQQEIIDF
-118 ADIFKADKV
+118 ADIFKGDRV

-134 LKRYPHIKVEFLKA
+134 LKRYPHMKLEFLKA
-148 GEEPDELMEDSEFTK
+148 DETESEPPEESEYTK

-169 LKVTKNMMQNL
+169 LKVTKNLMQNL

-206 FGILALTTIKN
+206 FGIMSLTTIKN

-226 LNVGILALALG
+226 LNVGILSLALG

-252 SGILHDIGKVEIPK
+252 SGILHDIGKVEISK
-266 ELINKIQKLTDQEWE
+266 DLINKIQKLTDQEWE

-299 LDDIAMFAITVAYQH
+299 LDEIAMYAVTVAYQH

-323 PLRDK
+323 PLREKD
-328 EEDPTLFARIVRI
+328 EEPTLFSKIVRI

-350 ARAYQPVPYL
+350 ARSYQPVPYL

-376 DPVLAKVFAQLLGIY
+376 DPVLTKVFAQLLGIF
-391 PVGSCLELNN
+391 PVGSCLELNT
-401 GEIGL
+401 GEVGL
-406 VMRQNPSTI
+406 VMRQNPSNI

-428 NKVDGKTID
+428 NKVDGRTVD
-437 LAMETDIKVVRPTYP
+437 LAMDVETKIIRPTYP

>member
-1 VRNGTQ
+1 
-7 REIGMSIYITGKS
+7 MSIYTIGKTV
-20 IVGLLYPLLKAVQV
+20 VGLLYPLFKSVQV
-34 YDVNN
+34 YDINN

-47 KFIDFVEAQFSAI
+47 KFIDYIENQFVTI

-83 DCYANLTF
+83 DSYSNLTF
-91 LNNQLKNLRIKSITF
+91 FNNQLKSLRIKSITF
-106 LPGVSQQEIIDF
+106 LPGLTYQEVIDF

-134 LKRYPHIKVEFLKA
+134 LKRYPHVKVEFLKA
-148 GEEPDELMEDSEFTK
+148 EEEEEEPLEDTEFTK
-163 RTYFKA
+163 KTYFKA

-206 FGILALTTIKN
+206 FGIMALTTIKN

-237 QRIGLDKKSLARLGT
+237 QRIGLDKKNLARLGT
-252 SGILHDIGKVEIPK
+252 SGILHDIGKVEISK

-314 HWNFDGTGY
+314 HWNYDGTGY
-323 PLRDK
+323 PLREKD
-328 EEDPTLFARIVRI
+328 EEPTLFAKIVRI

-376 DPVLAKVFAQLLGIY
+376 DPVLTKVFAQLLGIY
-391 PVGSCLELNN
+391 PVGSCLELNT
-401 GEIGL
+401 GEVGL
-406 VMRQNPSTI
+406 VLRQNPSNI
-415 DLPIVKIIVDRDH
+415 ALPMLKIIIDRDH
-428 NKVDGKTID
+428 NRVDGRTVD
-437 LAMETDIKVVRPTYP
+437 LAMEVETKIIRPTYP
-452 QIYGVNPAAY
+452 QIYGINPAAY